1 MKQMSKI
8 LDKLGIYD
16 LVAVLLSGI
25 SISTFT
31 ILVLQLIYKIQ
42 IDTNLQVNETLL
54 FFVLSYFLGLI
65 FQEISS
71 FIQKKSTHKNNRLLK
86 AALKTSSNSHIYLT
100 DIEKSGVYSYIIE
113 KLNLNPDEDNDNVVY
128 NYCKFYIL
136 ENGDTTRIDKDQS
149 ISSMGRSL
157 SLYFALLAFVVLINS
172 FFQPSTVKIILVI
185 ISVCFAILLQYR
197 CIRFAKLRYI
207 NIFRTFYYMVIVK

>member
-16 LVAVLLSGI
+16 LVAVLLAGI

-31 ILVLQLIYKIQ
+31 ILVLQLIYKIP

-71 FIQKKSTHKNNRLLK
+71 FIQKKVL
-86 AALKTSSNSHIYLT
+86 
-100 DIEKSGVYSYIIE
+100 
-113 KLNLNPDEDNDNVVY
+113 
-128 NYCKFYIL
+128 
-136 ENGDTTRIDKDQS
+136 TRI
-149 ISSMGRSL
+149 
-157 SLYFALLAFVVLINS
+157 
-172 FFQPSTVKIILVI
+172 TV
-185 ISVCFAILLQYR
+185 Y
-197 CIRFAKLRYI
+197 
-207 NIFRTFYYMVIVK
+207 

>member
-71 FIQKKSTHKNNRLLK
+71 FIQNKSTHKNNRLLK
-86 AALKTSSNSHIYLT
+86 AALKTSSNSLIYLT
-100 DIEKSGVYSYIIE
+100 DIEKSGVYS
-113 KLNLNPDEDNDNVVY
+113 
-128 NYCKFYIL
+128 
-136 ENGDTTRIDKDQS
+136 
-149 ISSMGRSL
+149 
-157 SLYFALLAFVVLINS
+157 
-172 FFQPSTVKIILVI
+172 
-185 ISVCFAILLQYR
+185 
-197 CIRFAKLRYI
+197 
-207 NIFRTFYYMVIVK
+207 

>member
-1 MKQMSKI
+1 MSKI

-86 AALKTSSNSHIYLT
+86 AALKTSSNSL
-100 DIEKSGVYSYIIE
+100 
-113 KLNLNPDEDNDNVVY
+113 
-128 NYCKFYIL
+128 
-136 ENGDTTRIDKDQS
+136 DKDQS

-207 NIFRTFYYMVIVK
+207 NIFRTFYYKVIVK

>member
-16 LVAVLLSGI
+16 LVAVLLAGI

-31 ILVLQLIYKIQ
+31 ILVLQLIYKIP

-71 FIQKKSTHKNNRLLK
+71 FIQKKSTHKNNRSTKSRLL
-86 AALKTSSNSHIYLT
+86 
-100 DIEKSGVYSYIIE
+100 
-113 KLNLNPDEDNDNVVY
+113 
-128 NYCKFYIL
+128 
-136 ENGDTTRIDKDQS
+136 
-149 ISSMGRSL
+149 
-157 SLYFALLAFVVLINS
+157 
-172 FFQPSTVKIILVI
+172 STA
-185 ISVCFAILLQYR
+185 S
-197 CIRFAKLRYI
+197 
-207 NIFRTFYYMVIVK
+207 

>member
-1 MKQMSKI
+1 MSKI

-16 LVAVLLSGI
+16 IVAVLLAGI
-25 SISTFT
+25 NISTFS
-31 ILVLQLIYKIQ
+31 IIVMQLIYKIP
-42 IDTNLQVNETLL
+42 IDVSLQVNETLL

-71 FIQKKSTHKNNRLLK
+71 IIQKNITHKNNHLLK

-100 DIEKSGVYSYIIE
+100 DTEKEGVLDYVIG
-113 KLNLNPDEDNDNVVY
+113 KLQLDRNDDNYNVVY

-136 ENGDTTRIDKDQS
+136 ENCDTTRIDKDQS

-157 SLYFALLAFVVLINS
+157 SLYFAVLALVVLINIL
-172 FFQPSTVKIILVI
+172 FQPSIAKIVLVI
-185 ISVCFAILLQYR
+185 ISACFSILLYYR

-207 NIFRTFYYMVIVK
+207 NIFRTFYYKVVIQ

>member
-1 MKQMSKI
+1 MSKI

-100 DIEKSGVYSYIIE
+100 DIEKS
-113 KLNLNPDEDNDNVVY
+113 
-128 NYCKFYIL
+128 
-136 ENGDTTRIDKDQS
+136 
-149 ISSMGRSL
+149 
-157 SLYFALLAFVVLINS
+157 ALL
-172 FFQPSTVKIILVI
+172 ILRQHTKRWRQNGNRLYVMRNRHM
-185 ISVCFAILLQYR
+185 ILLW
-197 CIRFAKLRYI
+197 CIR
-207 NIFRTFYYMVIVK
+207 